1 MRSKRA
7 KLSIGGVVLSSHI
20 GEGWPPRLQS
30 SGVLALRCRYL
41 SHPRERSES
50 IGYPFPGGM
59 QSPPLP
65 TLNRWQPGVAS
76 QSTQPCTCICR
87 AATLRRCSATWT
99 CETRVCTPLQPTR
112 RAPLADCYDGKVEVG
127 GHTERGLH
135 LRHVIVWPAQSGR
148 ELCDCRG
155 EQRVPVAVGRI
166 LREHYVDHLKRRAGP
181 GHRLVE
187 VLDVAARLVEH
198 TGRVVVGASGSLC
211 PVIIVDGL
219 RAATASRD
227 ASHASRDS

>member
-112 RAPLADCYDGKVEVG
+112 RAPLARLLPREG
-127 GHTERGLH
+127 GGGGPHREGPPSQARHRVAYPVRRGT
-135 LRHVIVWPAQSGR
+135 V
-148 ELCDCRG
+148 
-155 EQRVPVAVGRI
+155 
-166 LREHYVDHLKRRAGP
+166 
-181 GHRLVE
+181 
-187 VLDVAARLVEH
+187 
-198 TGRVVVGASGSLC
+198 
-211 PVIIVDGL
+211 
-219 RAATASRD
+219 
-227 ASHASRDS
+227 